1 MLKILKK
8 IRSAVLN
15 IYYFHTLAKRVS
27 FGKGVKIDGHV
38 VVGYKVFFDDNVEV
52 RNYTKEQSKIGDNV
66 TVNRNSVLRGFY
78 VIGDNVAI
86 GPNCMIAG
94 SNHCFSD
101 PNIPIIQQGCS
112 VEGIIICNNVWI
124 GANSVLLDGITIG
137 EGAVIGAGSVV
148 TKSIPPYC
156 VAVGNPC
163 RVIKS
168 R

>member
-1 MLKILKK
+1 M
-8 IRSAVLN
+8 
-15 IYYFHTLAKRVS
+15 YYFHTLAKRVS
-27 FGKGVKIDGHV
+27 FGKSVKIDGHV
-38 VVGYKVFFDDNVEV
+38 IIGDKVFFDDNVEV
-52 RNYTKEQSKIGDNV
+52 RNYTKELSKIGNNV
-66 TVNRNSVLRGFY
+66 TINRNSVLRGFY
-78 VIGDNVAI
+78 VIGNNVAI

-101 PNIPIIQQGCS
+101 PNILIIKQGCT
-112 VEGIIICNNVWI
+112 VEGIFISNNVWI
-124 GANSVLLDGITIG
+124 GANCVLLDGITIG

-148 TKSIPPYC
+148 TKSIPSYC